1 MFNKFEILGFGV
13 AILLMAVALYFI
25 RAENTMLASLSG
37 QQQAQGLRAVMVGGD
52 TNREEALRN
61 ASQGSRLNQLVVD
74 DIVIGVG
81 DEVKKGDTV
90 VVNYVGTL
98 EDGTEFDSSYKR
110 GEAFTFKVGAGRVIT
125 GWDEGVVGMK
135 MGGKRILVVPSDKG
149 YGDKGYGPIPG
160 KATLV
165 FMIELLEIK

>member
-1 MFNKFEILGFGV
+1 MFNKFEIFGFAV
-13 AILLMAVALYFI
+13 AILLMAVAVYVI
-25 RAENTMLASLSG
+25 RAESNMLASVSG
-37 QQQAQGLRAVMVGGD
+37 GQQAQGLRAVMVND
-52 TNREEALRN
+52 NTSREAALRE
-61 ASQGSRLNQLVVD
+61 ASTGRSLTSLVID

-98 EDGTEFDSSYKR
+98 ENGTEFDNSYKR
-110 GEAFTFKVGAGRVIT
+110 GEAYTFKVGAGRVID
-125 GWDEGVVGMK
+125 GWDQGVVGMK
-135 MGGKRILVVPSDKG
+135 MGGKRVLVVPSDMA

-165 FMIELLEIK
+165 FVIELLEIK